1 MNISVKAKRNIFIL
15 WLLVVPLGSIL
26 VYQYAPSRHVE
37 WDAYLILLLLML
49 LTSSF
54 PFFISGNTMFLS
66 QWVSLAAFLNY
77 GIFAEMILMQ
87 LSILPIAYHIKVN
100 KDNFYRIA
108 FSSLMFFIIS
118 VVCGV
123 VVHLLGYNLGSLEV
137 KDLLLFGTIYA
148 LCDVILNHALIYLRD
163 SSTGN
168 SPKLVDQSTIW
179 DVIGLTITLPF
190 GISLYFLE
198 SYIGTIAFVLLG
210 LPFLMITLLVRLYS
224 NSEKVNADLNE
235 ASQFGHELAE
245 RMTGK
250 EIIDMFM
257 ERITKMFPI
266 DSAYIV
272 DDLYGKF
279 QILRARED
287 GENVELFF
295 APEDL
300 DNSLAGVIYKKGIP
314 TLFDKQSE
322 WINMKPP
329 FLASDM
335 QSVMCVPIYRNQK
348 IESILVLASR
358 KKYAFEAYQLKM
370 VHLLCSYFAVSV
382 EKAKYVR
389 NALARSERCELTNLY
404 NYRYLDKRLEFFM
417 EKLSLG
423 EYKTV
428 SLIMM
433 DIDHF
438 KSVNDTYGHHSGNII
453 LKEFARVIKDEIGSN
468 GTVARYGGEEFV
480 ILLPNYTKVE
490 ATNIAERLR
499 RKIEQTPF
507 MVELDLDEVSQEEII
522 FITASIGVS
531 TAPEDSDEGMSL
543 LRNADRALYIGA
555 KQAGRNRVAEYVR

>member
-15 WLLVVPLGSIL
+15 WLLVVPLGSFL
-26 VYQYAPSRHVE
+26 VYRYAPSRHVE
-37 WDAYLILLLLML
+37 WDAYLILLLLVL
-49 LTSSF
+49 LTTSF
-54 PFFISGNTMFLS
+54 PFYISGNTMFLS

-77 GIFAEMILMQ
+77 GIFAELVLMQ
-87 LSILPIAYHIKVN
+87 LCLIPIAFHMKVN

-108 FSSLMFFIIS
+108 FSSFMFFIIS
-118 VVCGV
+118 VVCGT
-123 VVHLLGYNLGSLEV
+123 VVHFLGYNLGSLV
-137 KDLLLFGTIYA
+137 VQDVLLFGTIYA
-148 LCDVILNHALIYLRD
+148 LCDVILNHAIIYLRN
-163 SSTGN
+163 SSFGTN
-168 SPKLVDQSTIW
+168 PKLLDESTVW
-179 DVIGLTITLPF
+179 DIVGLTITLPF

-198 SYIGTIAFVLLG
+198 SYVGTIAFVLLG

-224 NSEKVNADLNE
+224 TSEKVNADLNK

-250 EIIDMFM
+250 EIIDLFM

-300 DNSLAGVIYKKGIP
+300 DSTLAGIIYKKGIP
-314 TLFDKQSE
+314 TLYDKQSE
-322 WINMKPP
+322 WIEMKPP
-329 FLASDM
+329 FLATDM

-348 IESILVLASR
+348 IEGVLVLASR

-389 NALARSERCELTNLY
+389 EALARSERCELTGLY
-404 NYRYLDKRLEFFM
+404 NYRYLDKRLEYFM
-417 EKLSLG
+417 EKLTLG

-438 KSVNDTYGHHSGNII
+438 KSVNDTYGHHSGNMI
-453 LKEFARVIKDEIGSN
+453 LKEFANVISTEIGSN

-499 RKIEQTPF
+499 RKIEQNPF
-507 MVELDLDEVSQEEII
+507 VVQLDLDVVSREEII
-522 FITASIGVS
+522 FLTASIGVS

-555 KQAGRNRVAEYVR
+555 KQAGRNKVAEYVK

>member
-15 WLLVVPLGSIL
+15 WLLVVPLGSFL
-26 VYQYAPSRHVE
+26 VYRYAPSRHVE
-37 WDAYLILLLLML
+37 WDAYLILLLLVL
-49 LTSSF
+49 LTTSF
-54 PFFISGNTMFLS
+54 PFYISGNTMFLS

-77 GIFAEMILMQ
+77 GIFAELVLMQ
-87 LSILPIAYHIKVN
+87 LCLIPIAFHMKAN

-108 FSSLMFFIIS
+108 FSSFMFFIIS
-118 VVCGV
+118 VVCGT
-123 VVHLLGYNLGSLEV
+123 VVHLLGYNLGSLV
-137 KDLLLFGTIYA
+137 VQDVLLFGTIYA
-148 LCDVILNHALIYLRD
+148 LCDVILNHTIIYLRN
-163 SSTGN
+163 SSFGTN
-168 SPKLVDQSTIW
+168 PKLLDESTVW
-179 DVIGLTITLPF
+179 DVVGLTITLPF

-198 SYIGTIAFVLLG
+198 SYVGTIAFVLLG

-224 NSEKVNADLNE
+224 TSEKVNADLNK

-250 EIIDMFM
+250 EIIDLFM

-300 DNSLAGVIYKKGIP
+300 DSTLAGIIYKKGIP
-314 TLFDKQSE
+314 TLYDKQSE
-322 WINMKPP
+322 WIEMKPP
-329 FLASDM
+329 FLATDM

-348 IESILVLASR
+348 IEGVLVLASR

-389 NALARSERCELTNLY
+389 EALARSERCELTGLY
-404 NYRYLDKRLEFFM
+404 NYRYLDKRLEYFM
-417 EKLSLG
+417 EKLTLG

-438 KSVNDTYGHHSGNII
+438 KSVNDTYGHHSGNMI
-453 LKEFARVIKDEIGSN
+453 LKEFANVISTEIGSN

-507 MVELDLDEVSQEEII
+507 VVQLDLDVVSREEII
-522 FITASIGVS
+522 FLTASIGVS

-555 KQAGRNRVAEYVR
+555 KQAGRNRVAEYVK

>member
-15 WLLVVPLGSIL
+15 WLLVVPLGSFL

-37 WDAYLILLLLML
+37 WDAYLILLLLVL
-49 LTSSF
+49 LTTSF
-54 PFFISGNTMFLS
+54 PFYISGNTMFLS

-77 GIFAEMILMQ
+77 GIFAELVLMQ
-87 LSILPIAYHIKVN
+87 LCLIPIAFHMKAN

-108 FSSLMFFIIS
+108 FSSFMFFIIS
-118 VVCGV
+118 VVCGT
-123 VVHLLGYNLGSLEV
+123 VVHLLGYNLGSLV
-137 KDLLLFGTIYA
+137 VQDVLLFGTIYA
-148 LCDVILNHALIYLRD
+148 LCDVILNHAIIYLRD
-163 SSTGN
+163 SSFGTN
-168 SPKLVDQSTIW
+168 PKLLDESTVW
-179 DVIGLTITLPF
+179 DVVGLTITLPF

-198 SYIGTIAFVLLG
+198 SYVGTIAFVLLG
-210 LPFLMITLLVRLYS
+210 LPFLMITFLVRLYS
-224 NSEKVNADLNE
+224 NSEKVNADLNK

-250 EIIDMFM
+250 EIIDMFI
-257 ERITKMFPI
+257 ERIAKMFPI

-279 QILRARED
+279 QILRAIED

-295 APEDL
+295 APEEL
-300 DNSLAGVIYKKGIP
+300 NSTLAGIIYKKGIP
-314 TLFDKQSE
+314 TLYDKQSE
-322 WINMKPP
+322 WIEMKPP
-329 FLASDM
+329 FLATDM

-348 IESILVLASR
+348 IEGVLVLASR

-382 EKAKYVR
+382 EKARYVR
-389 NALARSERCELTNLY
+389 EALARSERCELTNLY
-404 NYRYLDKRLEFFM
+404 NYRYLDKHLEFIM

-438 KSVNDTYGHHSGNII
+438 KSVNDTYGHHSGNMI
-453 LKEFARVIKDEIGSN
+453 LKEFANVISTEIGSN

-507 MVELDLDEVSQEEII
+507 VVQLDLDVVSREEII
-522 FITASIGVS
+522 FLTASIGVS

-555 KQAGRNRVAEYVR
+555 KQAGRNRVAEYVK

>member
-15 WLLVVPLGSIL
+15 WLLVVPLGSFL

-37 WDAYLILLLLML
+37 WDAYLILLLLVL
-49 LTSSF
+49 LTTSF
-54 PFFISGNTMFLS
+54 PFYISGNTMFLS

-77 GIFAEMILMQ
+77 GIFAELVLMQ
-87 LSILPIAYHIKVN
+87 LCLIPIAFHMKAN

-108 FSSLMFFIIS
+108 FSSFMFFIIS
-118 VVCGV
+118 VVCGT
-123 VVHLLGYNLGSLEV
+123 VVHLLGYNLGSLV
-137 KDLLLFGTIYA
+137 VQDVLLFGTIYA
-148 LCDVILNHALIYLRD
+148 LCDVILNHAIIYLRN
-163 SSTGN
+163 SSFGTN
-168 SPKLVDQSTIW
+168 PKLLDESTVW
-179 DVIGLTITLPF
+179 DVVGLTITLPF

-198 SYIGTIAFVLLG
+198 SYVGTIAFVLLG

-224 NSEKVNADLNE
+224 NSEKVNADLNK

-250 EIIDMFM
+250 EIIDMFI
-257 ERITKMFPI
+257 ERIAKMFPI

-279 QILRARED
+279 QILRAIED

-295 APEDL
+295 APEEL
-300 DNSLAGVIYKKGIP
+300 DSTLAGIIYKKGIP
-314 TLFDKQSE
+314 TLYDKQSE
-322 WINMKPP
+322 WIEMKPP
-329 FLASDM
+329 FLATDM

-348 IESILVLASR
+348 IEGVLVLASR

-389 NALARSERCELTNLY
+389 EALARSERCELTGLY
-404 NYRYLDKRLEFFM
+404 NYRYLDKRLEYFM
-417 EKLSLG
+417 EKLTLG

-438 KSVNDTYGHHSGNII
+438 KSVNDTYGHHSGNMI
-453 LKEFARVIKDEIGSN
+453 LKEFANVIRTEIGSN

-507 MVELDLDEVSQEEII
+507 VVQLDLDVVSREEII
-522 FITASIGVS
+522 FLTASIGVS

-555 KQAGRNRVAEYVR
+555 KQAGRNKVAEYVK

>member
-1 MNISVKAKRNIFIL
+1 MNISVKTKRNIFIL
-15 WLLVVPLGSIL
+15 WLLVVPLGSFL

-37 WDAYLILLLLML
+37 WDAYLILLLLVL
-49 LTSSF
+49 LTTSF
-54 PFFISGNTMFLS
+54 PFYISGNTMFLS

-77 GIFAEMILMQ
+77 GIFAELVLMQ
-87 LSILPIAYHIKVN
+87 LCLIPIAFHMKAN

-108 FSSLMFFIIS
+108 FSSFMFFIIS
-118 VVCGV
+118 VACGT
-123 VVHLLGYNLGSLEV
+123 VVHLLGYNLGSLV
-137 KDLLLFGTIYA
+137 VQDVLLFGTIYA
-148 LCDVILNHALIYLRD
+148 LCDVILNHAIIYLRN
-163 SSTGN
+163 SSFGTN
-168 SPKLVDQSTIW
+168 PKLLDESTVW
-179 DVIGLTITLPF
+179 DVVGLTITLPF

-198 SYIGTIAFVLLG
+198 SYVGTIAFVLLG

-224 NSEKVNADLNE
+224 NSEKVNADLNK

-250 EIIDMFM
+250 EIIDMFI
-257 ERITKMFPI
+257 ERIAKMFPI
-266 DSAYIV
+266 DSAYIIE
-272 DDLYGKF
+272 DLYGKF
-279 QILRARED
+279 QILRAIED

-295 APEDL
+295 APEEL
-300 DNSLAGVIYKKGIP
+300 DSTLAGIIYKKGIP
-314 TLFDKQSE
+314 TLYDKQSD
-322 WINMKPP
+322 WIEMKPP
-329 FLASDM
+329 FLATDM

-348 IESILVLASR
+348 IEGVLVLASR

-389 NALARSERCELTNLY
+389 EALARSERCELTNLY
-404 NYRYLDKRLEFFM
+404 NYRYLDKRLEYFM

-438 KSVNDTYGHHSGNII
+438 KSVNDTYGHQSGNMI
-453 LKEFARVIKDEIGSN
+453 LKDFAKVLSEEIGSN

-507 MVELDLDEVSQEEII
+507 IVQLDLDENAGEEII

-555 KQAGRNRVAEYVR
+555 KQAGRNKVAEYVK